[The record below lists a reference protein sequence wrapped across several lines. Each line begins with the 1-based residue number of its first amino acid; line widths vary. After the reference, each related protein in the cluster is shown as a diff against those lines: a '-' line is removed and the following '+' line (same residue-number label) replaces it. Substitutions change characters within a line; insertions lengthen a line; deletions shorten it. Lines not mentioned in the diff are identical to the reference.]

1 MECSKSRVHNR
12 ENLQGTESRFKHEHE
27 FELLMQRMQAL
38 WTELIMEWN
47 VKARSP
53 NLWVLAEMLQ
63 TTLLYMS
70 VFCENNAPSS
80 SPLTTLPFPTLMES
94 DTHIRQLGRLGEVP
108 CAIQISNR
116 RTYGL
121 RHQCSNH
128 SALPFPKNG
137 ITRGRSLI
145 LVWAWRNLM
154 LLTKACAH
162 WGNFATT
169 KKRHLRQAEFRQAV
183 EVK

>member
-63 TTLLYMS
+63 TILFSMS

-80 SPLTTLPFPTLMES
+80 SPLPYLSQLLWSQIPISDSWVDLGKFPAPYRYRTGAPTGLDTSALTIRLSPFPRMELPEEGVWFLCE
-94 DTHIRQLGRLGEVP
+94 HEG
-108 CAIQISNR
+108 ISC
-116 RTYGL
+116 GL
-121 RHQCSNH
+121 RKP
-128 SALPFPKNG
+128 ALTEE
-137 ITRGRSLI
+137 ISQQR
-145 LVWAWRNLM
+145 
-154 LLTKACAH
+154 
-162 WGNFATT
+162 